1 MATINAYKMDGL
13 GNDFLIIDR
22 RKSSVNLSKKQI
34 IDFADRKNIGFD
46 QLIYIEKELDQYVP
60 ITIFNSDGNEVDA
73 CGNGSRCIIKLL
85 PLIDSKSKEEYEKNS
100 KKNISLKTKNRILTG
115 SLSDKSKVLLDMGNP
130 IFDWNKIPLSK
141 NIDPGNVDIEID
153 GEKISFGFCVNV
165 GNPHI
170 IFFNVFNE
178 NFDKFYRQLENF
190 GPKIENHKLFP
201 EKVNVTFASIV
212 NKEHIVVRVWERG
225 AGLTKACGTA
235 ACATAVAANKLKLVK
250 NAVTVDFHDNLK
262 GEREG
267 LFISIEPEPV
277 NKIFMIGHAGGPSK
291 IELEV

>member
-1 MATINAYKMDGL
+1 MATINAYKMEGL

-22 RKSSVNLSKKQI
+22 RKSSINLSKKQI

-46 QLIYIEKELDQYVP
+46 QLIYIEKETDQYVP

-85 PLIDSKSKEEYEKNS
+85 PLIDSKSSEEYDKNS
-100 KKNISLKTKNRILTG
+100 KKKISLKTKNRILTG
-115 SLSDKSKVLLDMGNP
+115 SLTGKTEVQLDMGKP

-141 NIDPGNVDIEID
+141 KINTRKVDMEID
-153 GEKISFGFCVNV
+153 GNKLNFGFCVNV

-178 NFDKFYRQLENF
+178 NFDKYFNNLEII
-190 GPKIENHKLFP
+190 GPKIENHELFP

-212 NKEHIVVRVWERG
+212 NKEHVFVRVWERG

-235 ACATAVAANKLKLVK
+235 ACATVVAAYELDLVK
-250 NAVTVDFHDNLK
+250 KTVTVDFYKNTK
-262 GEREG
+262 ENRG
-267 LFISIEPEPV
+267 LYINIVPELE
-277 NKIFMIGHAGGPSK
+277 NKILMEGPASGPSK
-291 IELEV
+291 IQLEV

>member
-22 RKSSVNLSKKQI
+22 RKLSVNLSKKQI

-46 QLIYIEKELDQYVP
+46 QLIYIEKEMDKYVP

-73 CGNGSRCIIKLL
+73 CGNGSRCIIALL
-85 PLIDSKSKEEYEKNS
+85 PLIDSTSKEEYDKNS
-100 KKNISLKTKNRILTG
+100 KKTISLKTKNRILTG
-115 SLSDKSKVLLDMGNP
+115 SLTGKREVQLDMGKP

-141 NIDPGNVDIEID
+141 KINTRKVDMEID
-153 GEKISFGFCVNV
+153 GDKFNFGFCVNV

-178 NFDKFYRQLENF
+178 NFDKYFRNLENI
-190 GPKIENHKLFP
+190 GPKIENHELFP

-212 NKEHIVVRVWERG
+212 NKEHIAVRVWERG

-235 ACATAVAANKLKLVK
+235 ACATAVAAYELKLVK
-250 NAVTVDFHDNLK
+250 KNVTVDFFQNTK
-262 GEREG
+262 ENRG
-267 LFISIEPEPV
+267 LYINIVPELE
-277 NKIFMIGHAGGPSK
+277 NKILMEGPTSGPSK
-291 IELEV
+291 IQLKV

>member
-22 RKSSVNLSKKQI
+22 RKLSVNLSKKQI

-46 QLIYIEKELDQYVP
+46 QLIYIEKEMDKYVP

-73 CGNGSRCIIKLL
+73 CGNGSRCIIALL
-85 PLIDSKSKEEYEKNS
+85 PLIDSKSKEEYDKNS
-100 KKNISLKTKNRILTG
+100 KKTISLKTKNRILTG
-115 SLSDKSKVLLDMGNP
+115 SLTGKREVQLDMGKP

-141 NIDPGNVDIEID
+141 KINPGKVDMEID
-153 GEKISFGFCVNV
+153 GDKFNFGFCVNV

-178 NFDKFYRQLENF
+178 NFKKYLHDLENI
-190 GPKIENHKLFP
+190 GPKIENHELFP
-201 EKVNVTFASIV
+201 EKVNVTFASIL
-212 NKEHIVVRVWERG
+212 NKENIAVRVWERG

-235 ACATAVAANKLKLVK
+235 ACATAVAAYELKLAK
-250 NAVTVDFHDNLK
+250 KTVTVDFFKSVKEN
-262 GEREG
+262 RG
-267 LFISIEPEPV
+267 LYINIVPELE
-277 NKIFMIGHAGGPSK
+277 NKILMEGPTSGLSK
-291 IELEV
+291 IQLKV

>member
-22 RKSSVNLSKKQI
+22 RKLSVNLSKKQI

-46 QLIYIEKELDQYVP
+46 QLIYIEKEMDKYVP

-73 CGNGSRCIIKLL
+73 CGNRSRCIIALL
-85 PLIDSKSKEEYEKNS
+85 PLIDSTSKEEYDKNS
-100 KKNISLKTKNRILTG
+100 KKTISLKTKNRILTG
-115 SLSDKSKVLLDMGNP
+115 SLTGKREVQLDMGKP

-141 NIDPGNVDIEID
+141 KINTRKVDMEID
-153 GEKISFGFCVNV
+153 GDKFNFGFCVNV

-178 NFDKFYRQLENF
+178 NFDKYFRNLENI
-190 GPKIENHKLFP
+190 GPKIENHELFP

-212 NKEHIVVRVWERG
+212 NKEHIAVRVWERG

-235 ACATAVAANKLKLVK
+235 ACAAAVAAYELKLVK
-250 NAVTVDFHDNLK
+250 KTVTVDFVQNTK
-262 GEREG
+262 ENRG
-267 LFISIEPEPV
+267 LYINIVPELE
-277 NKIFMIGHAGGPSK
+277 NKILMEGPTSGPSK
-291 IELEV
+291 IQLKV

>member
-22 RKSSVNLSKKQI
+22 RKLSVNLSKKQI

-46 QLIYIEKELDQYVP
+46 QLIYIEKEMDKYVP

-73 CGNGSRCIIKLL
+73 CGNGSRCIIALL
-85 PLIDSKSKEEYEKNS
+85 PLIDSTSKEEYDKNS
-100 KKNISLKTKNRILTG
+100 KKTISLKTKNRILTG
-115 SLSDKSKVLLDMGNP
+115 SLTGKREVQLDMGKP

-141 NIDPGNVDIEID
+141 KINTRKVDMEID
-153 GEKISFGFCVNV
+153 GDKFNFGFCVNV

-178 NFDKFYRQLENF
+178 NFDKYFRNLENI
-190 GPKIENHKLFP
+190 GPKIENHELFP

-212 NKEHIVVRVWERG
+212 NKEHIAVRVWERG

-235 ACATAVAANKLKLVK
+235 ACAAAVAAYELKLVK
-250 NAVTVDFHDNLK
+250 KTVTVDFVQNTK
-262 GEREG
+262 ENRG
-267 LFISIEPEPV
+267 LYINIVPELE
-277 NKIFMIGHAGGPSK
+277 NKILMEGPTSGPSK
-291 IELEV
+291 IQLKV

>member
-22 RKSSVNLSKKQI
+22 RKLSINLSKKQI

-46 QLIYIEKELDQYVP
+46 QLIYIEKEMDKYVP

-73 CGNGSRCIIKLL
+73 CGNGSRCIIALL
-85 PLIDSKSKEEYEKNS
+85 PLIDSTSKEEYDKNS
-100 KKNISLKTKNRILTG
+100 KKTISLKTKNRILTG
-115 SLSDKSKVLLDMGNP
+115 SLTGKREVQLDMGKP

-141 NIDPGNVDIEID
+141 KINTRKVDMEID
-153 GEKISFGFCVNV
+153 GDKFNFGFCVNV

-178 NFDKFYRQLENF
+178 NFDKYFRNLENI
-190 GPKIENHKLFP
+190 GPKIENHELFP

-212 NKEHIVVRVWERG
+212 NKEHIAVRVWERG

-235 ACATAVAANKLKLVK
+235 ACAAAVAAYELKLVK
-250 NAVTVDFHDNLK
+250 KTVTVDFVQNTK
-262 GEREG
+262 ENRG
-267 LFISIEPEPV
+267 LYINIVPELE
-277 NKIFMIGHAGGPSK
+277 NKILMEGPTSGPSK
-291 IELEV
+291 IQLKV

>member
-22 RKSSVNLSKKQI
+22 RKLSVNLSKKQI

-46 QLIYIEKELDQYVP
+46 QLIYIEKEMDKYVP

-73 CGNGSRCIIKLL
+73 CGNGSRCIIALL
-85 PLIDSKSKEEYEKNS
+85 PLIDSKSKEEYDKNS
-100 KKNISLKTKNRILTG
+100 KKTISLKTKNRILTG
-115 SLSDKSKVLLDMGNP
+115 SLTGKREVQLDMGKP

-141 NIDPGNVDIEID
+141 KINPGKVDMEID
-153 GEKISFGFCVNV
+153 GDKFNFGFCVNV

-178 NFDKFYRQLENF
+178 NFKKYLHDLENI
-190 GPKIENHKLFP
+190 GPKIENHELFP
-201 EKVNVTFASIV
+201 EKVNVTFASIL
-212 NKEHIVVRVWERG
+212 NKENIAVRVWERG

-235 ACATAVAANKLKLVK
+235 ACATAVAAYELKLAK
-250 NAVTVDFHDNLK
+250 KTVTVDFFKNEK
-262 GEREG
+262 ENRG
-267 LFISIEPEPV
+267 LYINIVPELE
-277 NKIFMIGHAGGPSK
+277 NKILMEGPTSGLSK
-291 IELEV
+291 IQLKV

>member
-22 RKSSVNLSKKQI
+22 RESSVNLSKKQI

-46 QLIYIEKELDQYVP
+46 QLIYIEKETDQYVP

-73 CGNGSRCIIKLL
+73 CGNGSRCIIALL
-85 PLIDSKSKEEYEKNS
+85 PLIDSKSKEEYDKNS
-100 KKNISLKTKNRILTG
+100 KKKISLKTNNRILTG
-115 SLSDKSKVLLDMGNP
+115 SLTGKREVQLDMGKP

-141 NIDPGNVDIEID
+141 KINPGKVDLEID
-153 GEKISFGFCVNV
+153 GEKFNFGFCVNV

-178 NFDKFYRQLENF
+178 NFSKYFHNLENI
-190 GPKIENHKLFP
+190 GPKIESHELFP

-212 NKEHIVVRVWERG
+212 SKEHIAVRVWERG

-235 ACATAVAANKLKLVK
+235 ACAAGVAGSVLNLNERCVNVEFTEGILEINWKKDNNIYMTGKVSEVK
-250 NAVTVDFHDNLK
+250 KIKVD
-262 GEREG
+262 
-267 LFISIEPEPV
+267 IS
-277 NKIFMIGHAGGPSK
+277 
-291 IELEV
+291 L

>member
-22 RKSSVNLSKKQI
+22 RKLSVNLSKKQI

-46 QLIYIEKELDQYVP
+46 QLIYIEKEMDKYVP

-73 CGNGSRCIIKLL
+73 CGNGSRCIIALL
-85 PLIDSKSKEEYEKNS
+85 PLIDSTSKEEYDKNS
-100 KKNISLKTKNRILTG
+100 KKTISLKTKNRILTG
-115 SLSDKSKVLLDMGNP
+115 SLTGKKEVQLDMGKP

-141 NIDPGNVDIEID
+141 KINPRKVDMEID
-153 GEKISFGFCVNV
+153 GDKFNFGFCVNV

-178 NFDKFYRQLENF
+178 NFYKYFRNLENI
-190 GPKIENHKLFP
+190 GPKIENHELFP

-212 NKEHIVVRVWERG
+212 NKEHIAVRVWERG

-235 ACATAVAANKLKLVK
+235 ACAAAVAAYELKLVK
-250 NAVTVDFHDNLK
+250 KTVTVDFVQNTK
-262 GEREG
+262 ENRG
-267 LFISIEPEPV
+267 LYINIVPELE
-277 NKIFMIGHAGGPSK
+277 NKILMEGPTNGPSK
-291 IELEV
+291 IQLKV

>member
-22 RKSSVNLSKKQI
+22 RKLSVNLSKKQI

-46 QLIYIEKELDQYVP
+46 QLIYIEKEMDKYVP

-73 CGNGSRCIIKLL
+73 CGNGSRCIIALL
-85 PLIDSKSKEEYEKNS
+85 PLIDSTSKEEYDKNS
-100 KKNISLKTKNRILTG
+100 KKTISLKTKNRILTG
-115 SLSDKSKVLLDMGNP
+115 SLTGKREVQLDMGKP

-141 NIDPGNVDIEID
+141 KINTRKVDMEID
-153 GEKISFGFCVNV
+153 GDKFNFGFCVNV

-178 NFDKFYRQLENF
+178 NFDKYFRNLENI
-190 GPKIENHKLFP
+190 GPKIENHELFP

-212 NKEHIVVRVWERG
+212 NKDHIAVRVWERG

-235 ACATAVAANKLKLVK
+235 ACAAAVAAYELKLVK
-250 NAVTVDFHDNLK
+250 KTVTVDFVQNTK
-262 GEREG
+262 ENRG
-267 LFISIEPEPV
+267 LYINIVPELE
-277 NKIFMIGHAGGPSK
+277 NKILMEGPTSGPSK
-291 IELEV
+291 IQLKV

>member
-22 RKSSVNLSKKQI
+22 RKLSVNLSKKQI

-46 QLIYIEKELDQYVP
+46 QLIYIEKEMDKYVP

-73 CGNGSRCIIKLL
+73 CGNGSRCIIALL
-85 PLIDSKSKEEYEKNS
+85 PLIDSTSKEEYDKNS
-100 KKNISLKTKNRILTG
+100 KKTISLKTKNRILTG
-115 SLSDKSKVLLDMGNP
+115 SLTGKREVQLDMGKP

-141 NIDPGNVDIEID
+141 KINTRKVDMEID
-153 GEKISFGFCVNV
+153 GDKFNFGFCVNV

-178 NFDKFYRQLENF
+178 NFDKYFRNLENI
-190 GPKIENHKLFP
+190 GPKIESHELFP

-212 NKEHIVVRVWERG
+212 NKEHIFVRVWERG

-235 ACATAVAANKLKLVK
+235 ACATVVAAYESDLVK
-250 NAVTVDFHDNLK
+250 KTVTVDFYKNTK
-262 GEREG
+262 ENRG
-267 LFISIEPEPV
+267 LYINIVPELE
-277 NKIFMIGHAGGPSK
+277 NKILMEGPASGPSK
-291 IELEV
+291 IQLEV

>member
-22 RKSSVNLSKKQI
+22 RKLSVNLSKKQI

-46 QLIYIEKELDQYVP
+46 QLIYIEKEMDKYVP

-73 CGNGSRCIIKLL
+73 CGNGSRCIIALL
-85 PLIDSKSKEEYEKNS
+85 PLIDSTSKEEYDKNS
-100 KKNISLKTKNRILTG
+100 KKTISLKTKNRILTG
-115 SLSDKSKVLLDMGNP
+115 SLTGKREVQLDMGKP

-141 NIDPGNVDIEID
+141 KINTRKVDMEID
-153 GEKISFGFCVNV
+153 GDKFNFGFCVNV

-178 NFDKFYRQLENF
+178 NFDKYFRNLENI
-190 GPKIENHKLFP
+190 GPKIENHELFP

-212 NKEHIVVRVWERG
+212 NKEHIAVRVWERG

-235 ACATAVAANKLKLVK
+235 ACAAAVAAYELKLVK
-250 NAVTVDFHDNLK
+250 KTVTVDFVQNTK
-262 GEREG
+262 ENRG
-267 LFISIEPEPV
+267 LYINIVPELE
-277 NKIFMIGHAGGPSK
+277 NKILMEGPTSGPSRIQLK
-291 IELEV
+291 V

>member
-22 RKSSVNLSKKQI
+22 RKLSVNLSKKQI

-46 QLIYIEKELDQYVP
+46 QLIYIEKEMDKYVP

-73 CGNGSRCIIKLL
+73 CGNGSRCIIALL
-85 PLIDSKSKEEYEKNS
+85 PLIDSTSKEEYDKNS
-100 KKNISLKTKNRILTG
+100 KKTISLKTKNRILTG
-115 SLSDKSKVLLDMGNP
+115 SLTGKREVQLDMGKP

-141 NIDPGNVDIEID
+141 KINTRKVDMEID
-153 GEKISFGFCVNV
+153 GDKFNFGFCVNV

-178 NFDKFYRQLENF
+178 NFDKYFRNLENI
-190 GPKIENHKLFP
+190 GPKIENHELFP

-212 NKEHIVVRVWERG
+212 NKEHIALRVWERG

-235 ACATAVAANKLKLVK
+235 ACAAAVAAYELKLVK
-250 NAVTVDFHDNLK
+250 KTVTVDFVQNTK
-262 GEREG
+262 ENRG
-267 LFISIEPEPV
+267 LYINIVPELE
-277 NKIFMIGHAGGPSK
+277 NKILMEGPTSGPSK
-291 IELEV
+291 IQLKV

>member
-1 MATINAYKMDGL
+1 MTTINAYKMDGL

-34 IDFADRKNIGFD
+34 IDFADRKKVGFD
-46 QLIYIEKELDQYVP
+46 QLIYIEKETDQYVP

-73 CGNGSRCIIKLL
+73 CGNGSRCIIALL
-85 PLIDSKSKEEYEKNS
+85 PLIDSKSKEEYDKNS
-100 KKNISLKTKNRILTG
+100 KKTISLKTNNRILTG
-115 SLSDKSKVLLDMGNP
+115 SLTGKREVQLDMGKP

-141 NIDPGNVDIEID
+141 KINPGKVDLEID
-153 GEKISFGFCVNV
+153 GEKFNFGFCVNV

-178 NFDKFYRQLENF
+178 NFSKYFHNLENI
-190 GPKIENHKLFP
+190 GPKIESHELFP

-212 NKEHIVVRVWERG
+212 SKEHIAVRVWERG

-235 ACATAVAANKLKLVK
+235 ACATAVAAYELKLVK
-250 NAVTVDFHDNLK
+250 KTVTVDFYKNTK
-262 GEREG
+262 ENRG
-267 LFISIEPEPV
+267 LYINIVPELE
-277 NKIFMIGHAGGPSK
+277 NKILMEGPTSGPSK
-291 IELEV
+291 IQLEV

>member
-22 RKSSVNLSKKQI
+22 RKLSVNLSKKQI

-46 QLIYIEKELDQYVP
+46 QLIYIEKEMDKYVP

-73 CGNGSRCIIKLL
+73 CGNGSRCIIALL
-85 PLIDSKSKEEYEKNS
+85 PLIDSTSKEEYDKNS
-100 KKNISLKTKNRILTG
+100 KKTISLKTKNRILTG
-115 SLSDKSKVLLDMGNP
+115 SLTGKREVQLDMGKP

-141 NIDPGNVDIEID
+141 KINTRKVDMEID
-153 GEKISFGFCVNV
+153 GDKFNFGFCVNV

-178 NFDKFYRQLENF
+178 NFDKYFRNLENI
-190 GPKIENHKLFP
+190 GPKIESHELFP

-212 NKEHIVVRVWERG
+212 NKEHIAVRVWERG

-235 ACATAVAANKLKLVK
+235 ACAAAVAAYELKLVK
-250 NAVTVDFHDNLK
+250 KTVTVDFVQNTK
-262 GEREG
+262 ENRG
-267 LFISIEPEPV
+267 LYINIVPELE
-277 NKIFMIGHAGGPSK
+277 NKILMEGPTSGPSK
-291 IELEV
+291 IQLKV

>member
-1 MATINAYKMDGL
+1 M
-13 GNDFLIIDR
+13 
-22 RKSSVNLSKKQI
+22 
-34 IDFADRKNIGFD
+34 
-46 QLIYIEKELDQYVP
+46 
-60 ITIFNSDGNEVDA
+60 
-73 CGNGSRCIIKLL
+73 
-85 PLIDSKSKEEYEKNS
+85 
-100 KKNISLKTKNRILTG
+100 
-115 SLSDKSKVLLDMGNP
+115 
-130 IFDWNKIPLSK
+130 
-141 NIDPGNVDIEID
+141 
-153 GEKISFGFCVNV
+153 
-165 GNPHI
+165 
-170 IFFNVFNE
+170 
-178 NFDKFYRQLENF
+178 ENF

-212 NKEHIVVRVWERG
+212 DKEHIVVRVWERG

-262 GEREG
+262 EEQEG

>member
-22 RKSSVNLSKKQI
+22 RKLSVNLSKKQI
-34 IDFADRKNIGFD
+34 VDFADRKNIGFD
-46 QLIYIEKELDQYVP
+46 QLIYIEKEMDKYVP

-73 CGNGSRCIIKLL
+73 CGNGSRCIIALL
-85 PLIDSKSKEEYEKNS
+85 PLIDSTSKEEYDKNS
-100 KKNISLKTKNRILTG
+100 KKTISLKTKNRILTG
-115 SLSDKSKVLLDMGNP
+115 SLTGKREVQLDMGKP

-141 NIDPGNVDIEID
+141 KINTRKVDMEID
-153 GEKISFGFCVNV
+153 GDKFNFGFCVNV

-178 NFDKFYRQLENF
+178 NFDKYFRNLENI
-190 GPKIENHKLFP
+190 GPKIESHELFP

-212 NKEHIVVRVWERG
+212 NKEHIALRVWERG

-235 ACATAVAANKLKLVK
+235 ACAAAVAAYELKLVK
-250 NAVTVDFHDNLK
+250 KTVTVDFVQNTK
-262 GEREG
+262 ENRG
-267 LFISIEPEPV
+267 LYINIVPELE
-277 NKIFMIGHAGGPSK
+277 NKILMEGPASGPSK
-291 IELEV
+291 IQLEV

>member
-46 QLIYIEKELDQYVP
+46 QLIYIEKETDQYVP

-73 CGNGSRCIIKLL
+73 CGNGSRCVIKLL
-85 PLIDSKSKEEYEKNS
+85 PLIDSKSSEEYDKNS
-100 KKNISLKTKNRILTG
+100 KKKISLKTKNRILTG
-115 SLSDKSKVLLDMGNP
+115 SLTGKTEVQLDMGKP

-141 NIDPGNVDIEID
+141 KINTRKVDMEID
-153 GEKISFGFCVNV
+153 GNKLNFGFCVNV

-178 NFDKFYRQLENF
+178 NFDKYFRNLENI
-190 GPKIENHKLFP
+190 GPKIESHELFP

-212 NKEHIVVRVWERG
+212 SKEHIAVRVWERG

-235 ACATAVAANKLKLVK
+235 ACATAVAAYELKLVK
-250 NAVTVDFHDNLK
+250 KTVTVDFYKNTK
-262 GEREG
+262 ENRG
-267 LFISIEPEPV
+267 LYINIVPELE
-277 NKIFMIGHAGGPSK
+277 NKILMEGPTSGPSK
-291 IELEV
+291 IQLEV

>member
-22 RKSSVNLSKKQI
+22 RKLSVNLSKKQI

-46 QLIYIEKELDQYVP
+46 QLIYIEKEMDKYVP

-73 CGNGSRCIIKLL
+73 CGNGSRCIIALL
-85 PLIDSKSKEEYEKNS
+85 PLIDSTSKEEYDKNS
-100 KKNISLKTKNRILTG
+100 KKTISLKTKNRILTG
-115 SLSDKSKVLLDMGNP
+115 SLTGKREVQLDMGKP

-141 NIDPGNVDIEID
+141 KINTRKIDMEID
-153 GEKISFGFCVNV
+153 GDKFNFGFCVNV

-178 NFDKFYRQLENF
+178 NFDKYFRNLENI
-190 GPKIENHKLFP
+190 GPKIESHELFP

-212 NKEHIVVRVWERG
+212 NKEHIAVRVWERG

-235 ACATAVAANKLKLVK
+235 ACAAAVAAYELKLVK
-250 NAVTVDFHDNLK
+250 KTVTVDFVQNTK
-262 GEREG
+262 ENRG
-267 LFISIEPEPV
+267 LYINIVPELE
-277 NKIFMIGHAGGPSK
+277 NKILMEGPTSGPSK
-291 IELEV
+291 IQLKV

>member
-13 GNDFLIIDR
+13 GNDFIIIDR
-22 RKSSVNLSKKQI
+22 RKLSVNLSKKQI

-46 QLIYIEKELDQYVP
+46 QLIYIEKEMDKYVP

-73 CGNGSRCIIKLL
+73 CGNGSRCIIALL
-85 PLIDSKSKEEYEKNS
+85 PLIDSTSKEEYDKNS
-100 KKNISLKTKNRILTG
+100 KKTISLKTKNRILTG
-115 SLSDKSKVLLDMGNP
+115 SLTGKREVQLDMGKP

-141 NIDPGNVDIEID
+141 KINTRKVDMEID
-153 GEKISFGFCVNV
+153 GDKFNFGFCVNV

-178 NFDKFYRQLENF
+178 NFDKYFRNLENI
-190 GPKIENHKLFP
+190 GPKIENHELFP

-212 NKEHIVVRVWERG
+212 NKEHIAVRVWERG

-235 ACATAVAANKLKLVK
+235 ACAAAVAAYELKLVK
-250 NAVTVDFHDNLK
+250 KTVTVDFVQNTK
-262 GEREG
+262 ENRG
-267 LFISIEPEPV
+267 LYINIVPELE
-277 NKIFMIGHAGGPSK
+277 NKILMEGPTSGPSK
-291 IELEV
+291 IQLKV